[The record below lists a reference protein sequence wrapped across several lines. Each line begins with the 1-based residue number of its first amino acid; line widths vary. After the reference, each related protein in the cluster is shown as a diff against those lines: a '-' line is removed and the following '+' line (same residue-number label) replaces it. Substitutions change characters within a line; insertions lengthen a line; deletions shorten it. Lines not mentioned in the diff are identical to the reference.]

1 MRTRSGDVLKVLE
14 TRGLLLEADVDL
26 PSVTTIIA
34 GEPVKGSWWGHAKGR
49 AIYSALSELL
59 DHRDVTSV
67 KLVNGKNTLVHRRL
81 WGAVLGAATS
91 GEAWQSA
98 GLTKGAIALL
108 ALVQKEGT
116 VRTDAVKATT
126 AGDLARELERRLLV
140 HGGSVPTDGGSH
152 AKVLRR
158 WDVWTKEASAGDA
171 MPASAAK
178 RALEDALSELGG
190 GKLPWHWAGALPR
203 M

>member
-1 MRTRSGDVLKVLE
+1 MRSRSGDVLKVLE
-14 TRGLLLEADVDL
+14 KRGLLLETDADL

-49 AIYSALSELL
+49 AIYGALSEAL
-59 DHRDVTSV
+59 DHPDVTSV

-81 WGAVLGAATS
+81 WAAVLGAATS
-91 GEAWQSA
+91 GEPWQSA
-98 GLTKGAIALL
+98 GLTKGAAALL

-116 VRTDAVKATT
+116 VRTDTVKATT

-140 HGGSVPTDGGSH
+140 HGGSEPRDGRSH

-158 WDVWTKEASAGDA
+158 WDVWVNEAGAGDA
-171 MPASAAK
+171 MPAGAAK
-178 RALEDALSELGG
+178 RALEEAILEFGG
-190 GKLPWHWAGALPR
+190 GKLPWQWMGAMR
-203 M
+203 R